1 MRQQVPRPAGQAAPA
16 VRDPFLRDVL
26 AGLSRRPR
34 AIPSRWFYDAR
45 GSRLFQ
51 WITRLPEYY
60 LTRVELEIL
69 QRHGDRIAAPFAG
82 ARCTVVDLGAG
93 DGHKTRAVLERL
105 LRGGPVTYA
114 PIDLSPAAV
123 EEAASSVRAAL
134 PEVEVVP
141 LCAEY
146 TAGLRAL
153 GASPRSG
160 ALLVLFLGSS
170 IGNLER
176 PAAGAFL
183 RALRHRLRPGD
194 HALVGFDL
202 VKDVPLLRA
211 AYDDAQGVTAAFN
224 LNLLAR
230 IDRELGADFDPGA
243 FQHRA
248 TFDPRRP
255 AMESWLVS
263 RRRQRVTVA
272 GHAFAFEAGEAIHT
286 EISCKYREAD
296 VAAFAREA
304 GFEELDLLC
313 DERRW
318 FCDALWRAPP
328 GR

>member
-1 MRQQVPRPAGQAAPA
+1 MRPHLPRPAADRAPVA
-16 VRDPFLRDVL
+16 RDAFLRDVL
-26 AGLSRRPR
+26 GGLARRPR

-60 LTRVELEIL
+60 LTRVELGIL
-69 QRHGDRIAAPFAG
+69 RRDADRIAAPLAG
-82 ARCTVVDLGAG
+82 APCTVVDLGAG
-93 DGHKTRAVLERL
+93 DGHKTRVLLERL
-105 LRGGPVTYA
+105 LRGGQVTYA
-114 PIDLSPAAV
+114 PIDLSRVAV
-123 EEAASSVRAAL
+123 DEAASSVRAEL
-134 PEVEVVP
+134 PGVEVVP
-141 LCAEY
+141 LCGEY
-146 TAGLRAL
+146 AAGLRTLA
-153 GASPRSG
+153 AQRAG

-170 IGNLER
+170 IGNMER
-176 PAAGAFL
+176 PAAVAFL
-183 RALRHRLRPGD
+183 RALRRRLRPGD

-202 VKDVPLLRA
+202 LKDVRLLRA

-230 IDRELGADFDPGA
+230 IDRELGADFDPSA
-243 FQHRA
+243 FAHRA

-272 GHAFAFEAGEAIHT
+272 GRSFAFEAGEAIHT

-296 VAAFAREA
+296 VAAFARDA
-304 GFEELDLLC
+304 GFEEVARLR

-318 FCDALWRAPP
+318 FCDALWRA
-328 GR
+328 